1 MKMKIL
7 KYSKIIILII
17 IIKNKVY
24 FYKLLYIYIYIYMMW
39 NSLSILVIGGCPKKL
54 ARGFCLPNQNPT
66 ELILEKNNQNSFEKN
81 K

>member
-1 MKMKIL
+1 MKIL
-7 KYSKIIILII
+7 KYSKIIIITTIII

-24 FYKLLYIYIYIYMMW
+24 FHKFLYIY
-39 NSLSILVIGGCPKKL
+39 ILVIGGCPKKL

>member
-24 FYKLLYIYIYIYMMW
+24 FYKFLYIYMMW

-54 ARGFCLPNQNPT
+54 ARGFWLPNQNPT
-66 ELILEKNNQNSFEKN
+66 ELILEKKL
-81 K
+81 